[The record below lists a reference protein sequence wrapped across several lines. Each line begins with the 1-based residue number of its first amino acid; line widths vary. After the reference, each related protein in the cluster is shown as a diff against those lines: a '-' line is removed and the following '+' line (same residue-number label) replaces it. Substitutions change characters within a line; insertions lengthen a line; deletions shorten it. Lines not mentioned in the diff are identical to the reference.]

1 MRGWK
6 RYSRIVRALLAGVC
20 SMAVTLPIGYAQS
33 LSAFMQ
39 VKIDKSVRPTTGF
52 VPANREQYLALN
64 QPLRPRGPVPA
75 KVDISDRFPVP
86 GYQGQQMNCVAWA
99 VGYAARSYY
108 VAKDSGGDLLRA
120 ENVASPAFIY
130 NTLNKR
136 KGGSKD
142 CKTSI
147 AIQDAITLLQ
157 TDGAVPLAVMM
168 YREDDCIA
176 QALPAVL
183 TAHAP
188 RFRVQGYLRVDDE
201 SDIKGQISRGNPVIF
216 AINLTKEFDTWDQ
229 TVFKDGASFKSTAR
243 DGRQHAMV
251 ITGYDDARK
260 AYKFI
265 NSWSNEWGEGGFGWI
280 DYQAAKALWIEGYV
294 MTLGAKPAAVPAA
307 AVTPPEQL
315 AAAPSARTATT
326 YTPTTITTTV
336 TRTTD

>member
-1 MRGWK
+1 MQGWGK
-6 RYSRIVRALLAGVC
+6 CSRILSLLLAGLC
-20 SMAVTLPIGYAQS
+20 SAAAVLPMAYAQG
-33 LSAFMQ
+33 LSAFMH
-39 VKIDKSVRPTTGF
+39 VKIDKSVRITTGV
-52 VPANREQYLALN
+52 VPANREQYLSLN
-64 QPLRPRGPVPA
+64 QPLRTRGPIPA

-86 GYQGQQMNCVAWA
+86 GYQGKQMNCVAWA

-108 VAKDSGGDLLRA
+108 VVKESGGDLQRA

-136 KGGSKD
+136 KGGSTD

-147 AIQDAITLLQ
+147 AIQDAINLLK
-157 TDGAVPLAVMM
+157 TEGAVPLNVMM

-176 QALPAVL
+176 QVLPEVL

-216 AINLTKEFDTWDQ
+216 AMNLTKEFDTWDQ
-229 TVFKDGASFKSTAR
+229 SVFKDGGPFKSTVK

-251 ITGYDDARK
+251 ITGYDDERK

-280 DYQAAKALWIEGYV
+280 DYQTAKALWIEGYV
-294 MTLGAKPAAVPAA
+294 MTLGATKAAVPSSTSVLALEQPAA
-307 AVTPPEQL
+307 M
-315 AAAPSARTATT
+315 PSPRTATGAA
-326 YTPTTITTTV
+326 V
-336 TRTTD
+336 SQ